1 MDLVEKGLSFEQV
14 KARYLEGV
22 KKLLRGYDE
31 YASKLGELEEAYP
44 EFIEI
49 IDEDP
54 EHWKD

>member
-1 MDLVEKGLSFEQV
+1 MSFEQV